1 MSEFKS
7 LLPRVNTKKF
17 LFKSFTLGF
26 ILSFLIFIPY
36 IIADGGRFF
45 FYGDFNVQQVP
56 FYKLAHE
63 TVRSGNFGWSHL
75 TDLGANFI
83 GSYSFYLLGSP
94 FFWLTI
100 PFPND
105 WIPFLMAPLLML
117 KFACATLSASLF
129 LKRYV
134 KNLNVALI
142 GALLYAFSGFSLYNV
157 FFNHFH
163 EAIVVFPLLLYAL
176 DEFIHEKRRGLFC
189 LVVAFSCLSNY
200 YFFVGQV
207 VFTLIYFFLRLIC
220 KSYKVTIKEFALLV
234 LEAVLGFMMAC
245 ILLIPSVLTVMQN
258 YRVSNPIEGWNAVMY
273 PNTQRYVQIISSFF
287 FPPDLA
293 ARPNFAPDSGA
304 KWASVGAWLPLFSV
318 SGVVAWMQIRRKH
331 WLKKMLFICIIMALV
346 PGLNA
351 AFHLFNASYYA
362 RWYYMFTLMLALATV
377 MALEHK
383 RADFKKAIKRTS
395 IVTAIIALTIG
406 FTPAL
411 IEVDDVETLTFGLY
425 EYRERFFIYV
435 ALALLSLAALT
446 YLFLYYRNNKEKFIK
461 RTTITLSAIIVFY
474 GSFFIMS
481 GKTQSASPYDK
492 IIPNLLT
499 GTESLGLDDLD
510 TVRSDFYESLDNS
523 GMYWQIPTIQ
533 AFHSIVP
540 GSIMEYYDFIG
551 VQRDVGSRPEA
562 QYHAIRALTSVRWL
576 FDDDSDDDYFAGEDY
591 SDPATEGFVYHSN
604 ANGFDIWENEY
615 YIPMGFSYDYYL
627 TESDAKELSETQ
639 RQYAMLAALVIKD
652 EDEAIFSAYLQPY
665 DQAIIRRNQFV
676 YEDACLALIED
687 SATNFEYTNTGFVA
701 HTDYE
706 NSEFV
711 FFSVPYEDGFTA
723 TVNGEL
729 ATIYQVNVGF
739 MAVEVPAG
747 ENVTIQFY
755 YQTPGL
761 SVGMLITSFAVAI
774 FITYIYV
781 TRKMKNKQDSNQKRN
796 LFSKLRVN
804 KKFSEYCKVKN
815 CSFNDSTILKK
826 DYRL

>member
-1 MSEFKS
+1 MPKFNS
-7 LLPRVNTKKF
+7 LLAKSDTNKF
-17 LFKSFTLGF
+17 LIKSFLMGLL
-26 ILSFLIFIPY
+26 LSFLIFIPY

-63 TVRSGNFGWSHL
+63 AVRSGNLGWSHL

-117 KFACATLSASLF
+117 KFSCATLGASLF

-134 KNLNVALI
+134 KDLNFALI
-142 GALLYAFSGFSLYNV
+142 GALLYAFSGYSLYNV

-176 DEFIHEKRRGLFC
+176 DEFVHNKRRGLFC
-189 LVVAFSCLSNY
+189 VVVALSCLSNY

-220 KSYKVTIKEFALLV
+220 KSYKISVKEFFMLV
-234 LEAVLGFMMAC
+234 LEAVLGVLMAC
-245 ILLIPSVLTVMQN
+245 VLLIPSILTIVQN
-258 YRVSNPIEGWNAVMY
+258 YRVSNPIEGWNAVVY
-273 PNTQRYVQIISSFF
+273 SNTQRYVHIITSFF

-304 KWASVGAWLPLFSV
+304 KWASIGAWLPLFSV
-318 SGVVAWMQIRRKH
+318 SGAMAWLQMRRKH
-331 WLKKMLFICIIMALV
+331 WLKKMIAICIVMALV

-362 RWYYMFTLMLALATV
+362 RWYYMFTLMLALATI
-377 MALEHK
+377 MALENK
-383 RADFKKAIKRTS
+383 RIDFKKAIKRTS
-395 IVTAIIALTIG
+395 IITVILALVIG
-406 FTPAL
+406 FTPE
-411 IEVDDVETLTFGLY
+411 IVEVDDVETLVFGLY
-425 EYRERFFIYV
+425 EYLERFWIYV

-461 RTTITLSAIIVFY
+461 RTLITLSAIIVFY
-474 GSFFIMS
+474 STFFIMS

-492 IIPNLLT
+492 IIPNMLS
-499 GTESLGLDDLD
+499 GTESLELEDLD

-540 GSIMEYYDFIG
+540 GSIMEYYDFVG
-551 VQRDVGSRPEA
+551 VQRDVGSRPEV
-562 QYHAIRALTSVRWL
+562 QHYAIRALTSVRYL
-576 FDDDSDDDYFAGEDY
+576 FDDDSDDDYFAGEDFT
-591 SDPATEGFVYHSN
+591 DPAMPGFVYHSN

-627 TESDAKELSETQ
+627 TKTEVSELSDYQ
-639 RQYAMLAALVIKD
+639 RQYAMLSALVIED
-652 EDEAIFSAYLQPY
+652 EDEAVFSGLLQPY
-665 DQAIIRRNQFV
+665 DATVLRRNEFN
-676 YEDACLALIED
+676 YEEACLTLIDD
-687 SATNFEYTNTGFVA
+687 SASDFEYTSTGFIS
-701 HTDYE
+701 HTNYDE
-706 NSEFV
+706 SEFV

-723 TVNGEL
+723 TVNGEI
-729 ATIYQVNVGF
+729 TPIYKVNIGF
-739 MAVEVPAG
+739 MAVQVPAG

-755 YQTPGL
+755 YSTPGL
-761 SVGMLITSFAVAI
+761 NVGIMLTVFAVVVLI
-774 FITYIYV
+774 PYVYIS
-781 TRKMKNKQDSNQKRN
+781 NK
-796 LFSKLRVN
+796 SKKKHLKSDRLKEFARLRVN
-804 KKFSEYCKVKN
+804 KKFSEYRKMKN
-815 CSFNDSTILKK
+815 CSFNDNTIINR
-826 DYRL
+826 D